1 MLYVFLCFIHLIKPG
16 CMRKAAYQTVIVVY
30 LRKREV
36 EEDSRLFVCISV
48 LKKQKM
54 NQIKI
59 KIKPLSESVTY
70 ISILAQLNIS
80 L

>member
-1 MLYVFLCFIHLIKPG
+1 
-16 CMRKAAYQTVIVVY
+16 MRKAAYQTVIVVY

-70 ISILAQLNIS
+70 ISILTQLNIS